1 MKNEPNSASTWLKH
15 NKKGKKEIGIFEL
28 AELFGVTSEALRKYE
43 AKRIIQP
50 FRDERGYRKFHSWDL
65 TKIICARQMRQEGF
79 TLSDIA
85 QSMQSAEAQER
96 IGMMEKMQKELMQ
109 EILYRKKLIA
119 WLSAQKDE
127 IVRMENQGERCV
139 VEHQPALHCCVYM
152 AGETLVDKEGEER
165 EQLKRWLEE
174 LPFCNVCYIGKL
186 RYDMVSCLV
195 LSEEEMKTY
204 GLEHLKPD
212 FVIPEQFY
220 VVSQATAEHSY
231 EHDTSDV
238 SILDARA
245 RAQEMGFPL
254 GDYVVA
260 RMVSYVQ
267 NEDMFQSVNRMYFP
281 ISEGFLEEKMG

>member
-1 MKNEPNSASTWLKH
+1 MKNEPNCASTWLKH

-65 TKIICARQMRQEGF
+65 TKIICARRMRQEGF
-79 TLSDIA
+79 PLSDIA
-85 QSMQSAEAQER
+85 HSMQSAEMQQR
-96 IGMMEKMQKELMQ
+96 LDMMEAMQKELMQ
-109 EILYRKKLIA
+109 EILYRKKLIT

-127 IVRMENQGERCV
+127 LIRMENQGDRCV
-139 VEHQPALHCCVYM
+139 VERQPALHCCVYM
-152 AGETLVDKEGEER
+152 AGDTLVNKEGEER

-174 LPFCNVCYIGKL
+174 LPFCNICYIGKL

-195 LSEEEMKTY
+195 LSEDEKKAY

-212 FVIPEQFY
+212 FIIPEQFY
-220 VVSQATAEHSY
+220 VACQSTAEHSDK
-231 EHDTSDV
+231 HDTSDV
-238 SILDARA
+238 SILEARE
-245 RAQEMGFPL
+245 RAQEMGFSL

-267 NEDMFQSVNRMYFP
+267 NEEMFQSINRMFFP
-281 ISEGFLEEKMG
+281 IMEEKMG

>member
-1 MKNEPNSASTWLKH
+1 MKNEPNCASTWLKH

-43 AKRIIQP
+43 AKQIIQP

-65 TKIICARQMRQEGF
+65 TKIICARRMRQEGF
-79 TLSDIA
+79 PLTDIA
-85 QSMQSAEAQER
+85 QSMQCAKAQQR
-96 IGMMEKMQKELMQ
+96 IDMMEAMQKELMQ

-127 IVRMENQGERCV
+127 IVRLESQGERCI
-139 VEHQPALHCCVYM
+139 VERQPALHCCVYM
-152 AGETLVDKEGEER
+152 AGDTLVDKEGEER

-174 LPFCNVCYIGKL
+174 LPFCNICYIGKL
-186 RYDMVSCLV
+186 RHDMVSCLV
-195 LSEEEMKTY
+195 LSEDEKKAY

-220 VVSQATAEHSY
+220 VVCSSTAEHSQT
-231 EHDTSDV
+231 HDTSDE
-238 SILDARA
+238 SILRARA
-245 RAQEMGFPL
+245 RAQDMGFSL

-260 RMVSYVQ
+260 RMVRYVQ
-267 NEDMFQSVNRMYFP
+267 NEEMFQSVNRMFFP
-281 ISEGFLEEKMG
+281 IMEEKMG